1 MSEIRLNPTASVT
14 SPGRAAPRQQAY
26 SDLEASL
33 LLCPRCGKAMPVRKR
48 LLLILPE
55 GEKYEYLC
63 VQCSAT
69 CGTKVEPPRAPAS
82 PFISAGFL

>member
-1 MSEIRLNPTASVT
+1 MSEIRLNPTGSAT
-14 SPGRAAPRQQAY
+14 SPTRVAPRQQAY
-26 SDLEASL
+26 RDLEASL

-69 CGTKVEPPRAPAS
+69 CGTKLEPPRTPAS
-82 PFISAGFL
+82 PFISAGLL

>member
-1 MSEIRLNPTASVT
+1 MSKGRLDPTASVT
-14 SPGRAAPRQQAY
+14 PPRRVAPRQQAY
-26 SDLEASL
+26 TDLEASL
-33 LLCPRCGKAMPVRKR
+33 LLCPKCGKAMPVRKR

-82 PFISAGFL
+82 PFVSAGLL